1 MWNRLIRIF
10 YCLILG
16 LILSVQGFAYTHTPT
31 WDELRQGLNE
41 GRRESFNYLIK
52 LKSHFEDIEEWD
64 ETTKGTYQS
73 AIRLLSDFSSKQG
86 LYDFQEELL
95 LDALNSFQKRESANN
110 PYSRDVLV
118 SMTVLYNNKKDYDK
132 VLKYGVEA
140 IDKFQAAQDFGF
152 GYITLMHNLSNGAIA
167 VEDYKSANL
176 FVQEGLRK
184 LSAIDWGESINI
196 YRLYCYLWNDYGR
209 IAFRQGNLTLA
220 EDYYT
225 KCIEY
230 AKKFDLESILRLA
243 RNNLAVLYI
252 KQDKFKQ
259 ALTILEECNNEHPTC
274 ESLLNLLHLRYRLNT
289 HGDSIV
295 NENLSQYN
303 NLRYSQSI
311 HVINS
316 SGEFERMSFLE
327 AITKEMI
334 WNNNLIASRF
344 PETTKEAFD
353 ANLFGRNI
361 SIGVNVAL
369 RNRTHSDDIKA
380 KELIDLRRQLL
391 SKNVSYAERDSIY
404 RELVQI
410 EKFLLSSSDAALTDE
425 INYVGSWDVIKEALM
440 KDDAVLMFCYIPAI
454 DNKSSSYGVYIGLHE
469 MESPILISLCNADD
483 FEDNVLSISNDP
495 VSISEFYQSTS
506 GQIIDEIWE
515 QILPYIK
522 GKNKIYYT
530 TAGVLSL
537 INIEAAKLKNGER
550 LDECYE
556 LIMCSSPTRIKN
568 ISKDIS
574 LSNVSLFGAPN
585 FNLGISEMEGLAQ
598 RLYSYSGIEL
608 YENLDLLE
616 TNLRSGWGELPGTVH
631 EISTLSSLTSNAGIK
646 TLSYIGEV
654 ATEEQF
660 KALSGTSPD
669 IIHVASHGFSYS
681 PSDENLNSDD
691 DLTDSMDGYYSVL
704 QLSGLVLT
712 GGNNVWQG
720 KVIPDSVEDG
730 ILTAEEIAR
739 LDLSNTDLVVLSA
752 CDTGLGMIDPVD
764 GVWGLQRAFKQAGV
778 ESILMTLWK
787 IPDSTTTMFMKE
799 FYSQLLSGKS
809 KHQSLKHAQKFL
821 INNGASDPYYW
832 ASFILLDGI

>member
-1 MWNRLIRIF
+1 MWNRLIHIF

-73 AIRLLSDFSSKQG
+73 AIRLLLDFSSKQG

-95 LDALNSFQKRESANN
+95 LDALNSFQRREVANN

-167 VEDYKSANL
+167 VEDYESANL

-184 LSAIDWGESINI
+184 LSTIDWGESINI

-209 IAFRQGNLTLA
+209 IAFRQGNFTLA

-230 AKKFDLESILRLA
+230 ANKFDLESILRLA

-259 ALTILEECNNEHPTC
+259 AITILEECNNEHPTC
-274 ESLLNLLHLRYRLNT
+274 ESLLNLLHLRFRLNAE
-289 HGDSIV
+289 GDSMV

-327 AITKEMI
+327 AVTKEMI

-361 SIGVNVAL
+361 SIGVPMVAA
-369 RNRTHSDDIKA
+369 S
-380 KELIDLRRQLL
+380 
-391 SKNVSYAERDSIY
+391 
-404 RELVQI
+404 
-410 EKFLLSSSDAALTDE
+410 
-425 INYVGSWDVIKEALM
+425 
-440 KDDAVLMFCYIPAI
+440 PA
-454 DNKSSSYGVYIGLHE
+454 
-469 MESPILISLCNADD
+469 
-483 FEDNVLSISNDP
+483 
-495 VSISEFYQSTS
+495 
-506 GQIIDEIWE
+506 
-515 QILPYIK
+515 
-522 GKNKIYYT
+522 
-530 TAGVLSL
+530 
-537 INIEAAKLKNGER
+537 
-550 LDECYE
+550 
-556 LIMCSSPTRIKN
+556 
-568 ISKDIS
+568 
-574 LSNVSLFGAPN
+574 
-585 FNLGISEMEGLAQ
+585 
-598 RLYSYSGIEL
+598 
-608 YENLDLLE
+608 
-616 TNLRSGWGELPGTVH
+616 
-631 EISTLSSLTSNAGIK
+631 
-646 TLSYIGEV
+646 
-654 ATEEQF
+654 
-660 KALSGTSPD
+660 
-669 IIHVASHGFSYS
+669 
-681 PSDENLNSDD
+681 
-691 DLTDSMDGYYSVL
+691 
-704 QLSGLVLT
+704 
-712 GGNNVWQG
+712 
-720 KVIPDSVEDG
+720 
-730 ILTAEEIAR
+730 
-739 LDLSNTDLVVLSA
+739 
-752 CDTGLGMIDPVD
+752 
-764 GVWGLQRAFKQAGV
+764 
-778 ESILMTLWK
+778 
-787 IPDSTTTMFMKE
+787 
-799 FYSQLLSGKS
+799 
-809 KHQSLKHAQKFL
+809 
-821 INNGASDPYYW
+821 
-832 ASFILLDGI
+832 